1 MQYMKQRPRTP
12 KIKLICRL
20 KLILRNLK
28 LRNRRRQARKGIRA
42 SWKASKNKKT
52 KNLLNLKPNKNV
64 RLKFNP
70 NKLNAKKKKTRSM
83 LLGDLPLEIIMPQKS
98 NNKKIRAFRSK
109 ITGKQYK
116 VANKPRRGLYKKALW
131 KTLLKIK
138 ISLSLIIISTL
149 NI

>member
-1 MQYMKQRPRTP
+1 
-12 KIKLICRL
+12 
-20 KLILRNLK
+20 
-28 LRNRRRQARKGIRA
+28 
-42 SWKASKNKKT
+42 
-52 KNLLNLKPNKNV
+52 
-64 RLKFNP
+64 
-70 NKLNAKKKKTRSM
+70 M

-98 NNKKIRAFRSK
+98 NNKKIRAK